1 MLVNDATG
9 DTRVELEDGS
19 NSYHNGSGEPGT
31 IEVELGGYFQRLIGI
46 MYYSY
51 SNYKLVPRKD
61 DDFVGYATA
70 VREENSFPVSY
81 SLKQN
86 YPNPFNPTTKIV
98 YSIPK
103 ESKVTLK
110 IFNILGQQVKT
121 LVNQSQSQG
130 TYTVTFDA
138 ASLPSGIYI
147 YSIQAGNYNDVKKM
161 ILLK

>member
-1 MLVNDATG
+1 
-9 DTRVELEDGS
+9 
-19 NSYHNGSGEPGT
+19 
-31 IEVELGGYFQRLIGI
+31 
-46 MYYSY
+46 
-51 SNYKLVPRKD
+51 
-61 DDFVGYATA
+61 